1 MAQTDARTHG
11 TAGALVFASHHP
23 APELLW
29 ESVGGRPLLAWSV
42 AACDATPEIA
52 ETLLIV
58 PEDRRA
64 EAQSLVDSQGWARV
78 RVLPGGQRLRESV
91 EAGLRALDPSLAW
104 VVIHEAA
111 RPLAPSSL
119 LMAALDLAQHTDADV
134 ITGGPVKETV
144 KRLRDGLVVETLPR
158 EQMARAQTP
167 YVFSRARLLAAHAA
181 LPPESDFPD
190 EATLALAA
198 GLPLRVLPGA
208 PDNIRVTS
216 PADLAVVAALLA
228 GRAS

>member
-1 MAQTDARTHG
+1 M
-11 TAGALVFASHHP
+11 AGAIVLASHHP

-29 ESVGGRPLLAWSV
+29 ESVAGRPLLAWSV
-42 AACDATPEIA
+42 AACEATPEIA

-58 PEDRRA
+58 PEARLVA
-64 EAQSLVDSQGWARV
+64 AQSLVESQGWARV
-78 RVLPGGQRLRESV
+78 RVLPERQRLRDDM

-111 RPLAPSSL
+111 RPLAPPAL
-119 LMAALDLAQHTDADV
+119 LRAALDLAQQTDCDV

-158 EQMARAQTP
+158 ERMERAQTP
-167 YVFSRARLLAAHAA
+167 YLFNRERLLAAHAT
-181 LPPESDFPD
+181 LPPERDFPD

-208 PDNIRVTS
+208 PDNLRVTS
-216 PADLAVVAALLA
+216 AADLAVVAAVV
-228 GRAS
+228 ASSPG

>member
-1 MAQTDARTHG
+1 M
-11 TAGALVFASHHP
+11 AGAIVLTSHHP

-29 ESVGGRPLLAWSV
+29 ESVAGRPLLAWSV
-42 AACDATPEIA
+42 AACEAMPGIA
-52 ETLLIV
+52 ETLLLI
-58 PEDRRA
+58 PEDRLA
-64 EAQSLVDSQGWARV
+64 EAQSLAESQGWARV
-78 RVLPGGQRLRESV
+78 RVLPAAQWLRESI

-104 VVIHEAA
+104 VVVHEAA
-111 RPLAPSSL
+111 RPLATPAQL
-119 LMAALDLAQHTDADV
+119 RVALDLAQQTDADV

-167 YVFSRARLLAAHAA
+167 YVFRRERLLAAHDA

-198 GLPLRVLPGA
+198 GLPLRIAPGA
-208 PDNIRVTS
+208 PGNIRVTS
-216 PADLAVVAALLA
+216 AADLAVVAALLA
-228 GRAS
+228 SRPV